1 MSADA
6 DPQSSPA
13 AVVLAALA
21 AASAGDWRRFA
32 GLADAAAAREWRDG
46 YLARFARVP
55 TVEEFAAG
63 IEGIPPEDFASHVER
78 HRDALAAIIER
89 EYVAPRREFEA
100 NIARDG
106 WHGLAAVRTLAAL
119 AALPPADFVA
129 AYLASEDRIE
139 QHRRLAAEAYAAA
152 GRPLPAA
159 YTGPRR
165 PRRFVVLREAP
176 AEAPAEAL
184 SEPLAGAGEVD
195 VDFQEV
201 DAGGDAVSPELTW
214 RARADAAGRWGVVL
228 TVDLIWGELRNDL
241 RGREVAWLMD
251 DPVVS
256 QYALRREYHARFF
269 PRRAG

>member
-1 MSADA
+1 MSPDS
-6 DPQSSPA
+6 DPQSFPA

-32 GLADAAAAREWRDG
+32 SLVDEAAARELRDG

-63 IEGIPPEDFASHVER
+63 IEGIPPEDFAEHVER
-78 HRDALAAIIER
+78 HRDVLAAMIER

-106 WHGLAAVRTLAAL
+106 WHGLAEVRTLAAL
-119 AALPPADFVA
+119 MALPPADFVA
-129 AYLASEDRIE
+129 AYLISEDRIE
-139 QHRRLAAEAYAAA
+139 RHRRLAAEAYATA
-152 GRPLPAA
+152 GRPLPAE
-159 YTGPRR
+159 YTGARR

-176 AEAPAEAL
+176 AE
-184 SEPLAGAGEVD
+184 PLAGVSDVE

-201 DAGGDAVSPELTW
+201 NAGGDAVGPELTW
-214 RARADAAGRWGVVL
+214 RAHADAAGRWGVVL
-228 TVDLIWGELRNDL
+228 TADLIWGELRNDL